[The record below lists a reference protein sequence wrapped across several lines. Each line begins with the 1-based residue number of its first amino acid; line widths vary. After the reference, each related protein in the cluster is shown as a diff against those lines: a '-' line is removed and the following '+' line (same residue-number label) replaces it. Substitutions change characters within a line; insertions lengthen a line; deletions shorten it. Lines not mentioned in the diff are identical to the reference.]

1 MNKKELEDISFGE
14 WLRQR
19 RHILDLTQQELADQ
33 VGCARITLRR
43 IEAGALKPSR
53 ELAVILLQKLG
64 APEVELE
71 AWIRFARGL
80 SGFPTTP
87 TGSFPG
93 KRLTNLP
100 TLLTSF
106 IGREKEQQEILDL
119 IRKYHLVTLVGLG
132 GVGKTRLSLQ
142 AAQEAFGMFPDGVW
156 LVDLAPILDPLLV
169 SRTTAVT
176 IGLREEPQRPVID
189 VLCDFLAEKNLLL
202 IVDNCEHLVDACA
215 HMAEKILQHAPNVR
229 IVATSREALG
239 ITGEVTYRVRSLE
252 LPNLKHLPP
261 AGLLSR
267 YEAIALFI
275 DRATAAD
282 STFRLMDGTAPTLAQ
297 ICSRLDG
304 IPLAI
309 ELAAAKLGVLS
320 LSQIS
325 ERLDD
330 RFRLLTGGSRTAAPQ
345 HQTLQAAIDWSYDL
359 LSPSEQTLFR
369 RLAVFVNGWTLEAA
383 EFICSDTGTQ
393 PEDILELLTQL
404 ISKSLVNREE
414 TINKP
419 RYRMLETIRAYALK
433 KLEASG
439 EMKATCLRHLI
450 FFGRMVDEA
459 EHNFK
464 GPNQAIWY
472 SRLDSELDNLRV
484 AMTWFRG
491 VENAEIRLQF
501 TAGLWRYWKNRGHT
515 SEGRRHLNDIL
526 EDLLPG
532 PDRQTSAYARALNAA
547 GSLAYY
553 EGDLAYSERSR
564 KEALAIFEN
573 LNDKA
578 GIANCLN
585 GLGNTA
591 ISQGNYDAA
600 LQSYEESLAIRRE
613 LGDKWGIARLLGNL
627 GLLAYFQIDYP
638 QARSLHSE
646 SLALFRELQDEE
658 GMANELV
665 NLGDVVRHQSELS
678 LAHSFYQESA
688 VISAKLMDQW
698 GLGYALMG
706 MGDVALAQDD
716 LPGASFLYRDCLI
729 IFQRGADYSGLPF
742 ALESVA
748 ALAFARNK
756 PEPATQLL
764 GAADTLRRNTNSPLP
779 PPNHAAHRK
788 NLSLLREQLDASAF
802 SFAWAKGQ
810 AMTIDRA
817 VALALHQ
824 LI

>member
-1 MNKKELEDISFGE
+1 MSKNEVNGISFGE

-43 IEAGALKPSR
+43 IEAGALRPSR
-53 ELAVILLQKLG
+53 ELSIILLQKLG
-64 APEVELE
+64 VPQAELE
-71 AWIRFARGL
+71 TWVRFARGL
-80 SGFPTTP
+80 EGFPAILSDS
-87 TGSFPG
+87 GPG
-93 KRLTNLP
+93 KRITNLP

-119 IRKYHLVTLVGLG
+119 IRKYHLVTLVGLA

-142 AAQEAFGMFPDGVW
+142 ATRDVLKMFPDGVW
-156 LVDLAPILDPLLV
+156 FVDLAPMLDPLLV
-169 SRTTAVT
+169 SRTTALT
-176 IGLREEPQRPVID
+176 IGLHEEPQRPVID
-189 VLCDFLAEKNLLL
+189 VLCDFLSEKNMLL
-202 IVDNCEHLVDACA
+202 ILDGCEHLVDACA
-215 HMAEKILQHAPNVR
+215 HMAEKILQQAPNVR

-239 ITGEVTYRVRSLE
+239 ITGELTYRVHALE
-252 LPNLKHLPP
+252 LPDLKHLPP
-261 AGLLSR
+261 LGLLSK

-275 DRATAAD
+275 DRATAVAPTFQIMD
-282 STFRLMDGTAPTLAQ
+282 STAPILAQ

-383 EFICSDTGTQ
+383 EFICSGVGIQ
-393 PEDILELLTQL
+393 SEEVLELLTQL

-439 EMKATCLRHLI
+439 EIKDTCLRHLI
-450 FFGRMVDEA
+450 FFGQMVDEA
-459 EHNFK
+459 ERNFK
-464 GPNQAIWY
+464 GPHQAIWY
-472 SRLDSELDNLRV
+472 SRLDRELDNLRM
-484 AMTWFRG
+484 AMTWFGG
-491 VENAEIRLQF
+491 VEHGEIRLQF
-501 TAGLWRYWKNRGHT
+501 IAGLWRYWKNRGHT
-515 SEGRRHLNDIL
+515 SEGRQHLKDIL
-526 EDLLPG
+526 EDLPPG
-532 PDRQTSAYARALNAA
+532 PDRQTFAYARALNAA

-553 EGDLAYSERSR
+553 EGDLVYSERSR
-564 KEALAIFEN
+564 RQALAIFQN

-591 ISQGNYDAA
+591 ISQGNHDSA
-600 LQSYEESLAIRRE
+600 LQAYQESLAIRRE

-627 GLLAYFQIDYP
+627 GLLAYFEMDYP
-638 QARSLHSE
+638 RAR
-646 SLALFRELQDEE
+646 
-658 GMANELV
+658 
-665 NLGDVVRHQSELS
+665 
-678 LAHSFYQESA
+678 
-688 VISAKLMDQW
+688 
-698 GLGYALMG
+698 
-706 MGDVALAQDD
+706 
-716 LPGASFLYRDCLI
+716 
-729 IFQRGADYSGLPF
+729 
-742 ALESVA
+742 
-748 ALAFARNK
+748 
-756 PEPATQLL
+756 
-764 GAADTLRRNTNSPLP
+764 
-779 PPNHAAHRK
+779 
-788 NLSLLREQLDASAF
+788 
-802 SFAWAKGQ
+802 
-810 AMTIDRA
+810 
-817 VALALHQ
+817 
-824 LI
+824 